1 MFSDT
6 LTKLFANGMMT
17 EAIWATVYMTV
28 IATVASYVI
37 GLPLGVILYVTKQKG
52 LAACK
57 PVNVILGFIVN
68 ILRSIPF
75 IILTFS
81 LFPLTK
87 LIVGTTMGNGAMIV
101 TLIVGAA
108 PYVARMVESSLLEVD
123 GGVIEAAESMG
134 ASTLEIILKVLIPEA
149 KPALVT
155 GAIISAITVLGY
167 SAMASTIGGDGLGT
181 IAFTF
186 GYQISEVDVTWV
198 CVAFIVIIVQLIQA
212 FGNLLVKKIDKRIK
226 K

>member
-1 MFSDT
+1 MSETLKILFS
-6 LTKLFANGMMT
+6 NGMLV
-17 EAIWATVYMTV
+17 EAIWDTIYMTIISTLV
-28 IATVASYVI
+28 SYGL
-37 GLPLGVILYVTKQKG
+37 GLPLGIILYTTKEKG
-52 LAACK
+52 LAPCK
-57 PVNVILGFIVN
+57 PLNFVLGFIVN
-68 ILRSIPF
+68 LLRSIPF
-75 IILTFS
+75 IILTFAI
-81 LFPLTK
+81 FPVAK
-87 LIVGTTMGNGAMIV
+87 FIAGTTIGNGAMIV
-101 TLIVGAA
+101 TLVFGAA
-108 PYVARMVESSLLEVD
+108 PYIARMVESSLLEVD

-134 ASTLEIILKVLIPEA
+134 ASTFEIILKVLIPEA